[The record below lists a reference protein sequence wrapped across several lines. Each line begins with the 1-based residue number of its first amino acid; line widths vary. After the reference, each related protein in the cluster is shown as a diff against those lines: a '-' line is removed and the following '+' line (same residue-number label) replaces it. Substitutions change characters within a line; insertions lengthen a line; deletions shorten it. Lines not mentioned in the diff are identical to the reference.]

1 MKSPLLRCR
10 GRVAVVHQAPYR
22 TTCPKVFRSNTRCVG
37 FFLYWIQ
44 YSPGGVDGVLPLD
57 EVLPLP
63 GVLNSG
69 PALNCPDGW
78 LDNSQPANWLGV
90 GLASKQQVG
99 WLAGWLA
106 ATANWLGGGQLANL
120 LADFLTATHQIGW
133 VATIQQIVWLA
144 GYSGQPANRM
154 VGWLAANYPL
164 CSRALDLP

>member
-1 MKSPLLRCR
+1 M
-10 GRVAVVHQAPYR
+10 
-22 TTCPKVFRSNTRCVG
+22 G

-57 EVLPLP
+57 EVLPLL

-106 ATANWLGGGQLANL
+106 ANQRA
-120 LADFLTATHQIGW
+120 
-133 VATIQQIVWLA
+133 
-144 GYSGQPANRM
+144 SSQPAKL
-154 VGWLAANYPL
+154 VGWQAAGK
-164 CSRALDLP
+164 SAG